1 MKARR
6 RQNGDKTVVSRLG
19 TIPPPPHPLHRTE
32 PLPWQ
37 NIKSAIDDPEAHN
50 RVEAIIRSES
60 YRLAIQDPS
69 FLDRDDV
76 RGPRLEV
83 DYLKPEL
90 LLRQHGIEG
99 TIVVFGST
107 RICEPEAAQRNLGA
121 LRAAAEGHPDAGSLM
136 RLRVAERILEKA
148 RFYEIARDLG
158 REVGRSNRAHPQQS
172 VVIMTGSGPG
182 IMEAANRGA
191 FDVGARSVG
200 LNISLPHEQFPNP
213 YVSPDLCFC
222 VHYFGIRKLHFLIR
236 AKALVVFPGGFGT
249 LDELFETLTL
259 IQTRKIKPIPIVLVG
274 EEFWRRAIDI
284 DFLVEEGVVDPEDR
298 DLFWYAETG
307 QEIWDDILNWHA
319 ATGAPLF
326 PPISTDLSR

>member
-6 RQNGDKTVVSRLG
+6 RQNGANTVVSRLG
-19 TIPPPPHPLHRTE
+19 TISPPPHPLHRTE

-37 NIKSAIDDPEAHN
+37 KIKSTTDDPEAHK

-60 YRLAIQDPS
+60 YRLAIQDPN

-107 RICEPEAAQRNLGA
+107 RICEPEAAQRNLEA
-121 LRAAAEGHPDAGSLM
+121 LRGAAGGHPDAGSLR

-148 RFYEIARDLG
+148 RFYQIARDLG

-191 FDVGARSVG
+191 FDVGAPSVG

-213 YVSPDLCFC
+213 YVTPGLCFC
-222 VHYFGIRKLHFLIR
+222 VHYFVIRKLHFLIR

-259 IQTRKIKPIPIVLVG
+259 IQTRKIMPIPIVLVG

-284 DFLVEEGVVDPEDR
+284 DFLVEEGMVDPEDR
-298 DLFWYAETG
+298 DLFWYAESG
-307 QEIWDDILNWHA
+307 QQIWDDILNWH
-319 ATGAPLF
+319 TTNRTPLF
-326 PPISTDLSR
+326 PPP

>member
-1 MKARR
+1 M
-6 RQNGDKTVVSRLG
+6 
-19 TIPPPPHPLHRTE
+19 
-32 PLPWQ
+32 
-37 NIKSAIDDPEAHN
+37 KSAIDDPEAHK
-50 RVEAIIRSES
+50 RVEAIITSES
-60 YRLAIQDPS
+60 YRLAIEDPK

-90 LLRQHGIEG
+90 LLRQRGIDG

-107 RICEPEAAQRNLGA
+107 RICEPEAAKRKLEA
-121 LRAAAEGHPDAGSLM
+121 LRAAVGHREAGSLVS
-136 RLRVAERILEKA
+136 LQVAERLLEKA
-148 RFYEIARDLG
+148 RFYEIARDLA

-191 FDVGARSVG
+191 FDVGAPSVG

-222 VHYFGIRKLHFLIR
+222 VHYFGIRKLHFLKR

-249 LDELFETLTL
+249 IDELFETLTL
-259 IQTRKIKPIPIVLVG
+259 IQTRKIKPIPVVLVG
-274 EEFWRRAIDI
+274 EQFWRRAIDI

-307 QEIWDDILNWHA
+307 QEIWDDILKWHA

-326 PPISTDLSR
+326 PPISNNLSR